1 METPGVEPPPSRED
15 QLKQVEKRYW
25 DEFEKNDL
33 AHVVVLRGGQG

>member
-1 METPGVEPPPSRED
+1 VPPPSRDE

-33 AHVVVLRGGQG
+33 AHVVVLRGGRG